1 MVEPTPAG
9 AKRLPSLAP
18 RSDFP
23 HLEEVVYLNSGSIGL
38 MPLPVQEAAAAFERD
53 IWLRGTTGFDE
64 AAETGCLEGARNAA
78 AELLQADRDDVA
90 IVKSATEAFGMV
102 AWWVQPLEG
111 TNVVTID
118 IEHPST
124 AYPWLRVARETGAE
138 ARLVRVWDDPASL
151 SLAQVAEAVDED
163 TSVIVVSY
171 VQYSTGYR
179 FVLKE
184 LADLAHAHGAVLA
197 VDATQA
203 AGMAPIDVANDDLD
217 VLVAGG
223 YKWLCGPFGAAVCWL
238 RPELREVF
246 DPPLVGWR
254 STVDPYTFD
263 ARSMPL
269 APTARS
275 MEYSTMSYGAAVGL
289 GRALH
294 YVLDLGVDRVLAHD
308 QALAARLADGLTAL
322 GATVLTPRDDAHRGG
337 IVTARYPGRDGEEVA
352 ARLNDAGVIVS
363 PRFGAT
369 RFSLHHFNDETDVD
383 TALEVL
389 ATILA

>member
-1 MVEPTPAG
+1 V
-9 AKRLPSLAP
+9 PSLAP
-18 RSDFP
+18 RADFP
-23 HLEEVVYLNSGSIGL
+23 HLADVTYLNAASIGL
-38 MPLPVQEAAAAFERD
+38 VPLPVQEAAAAFERD

-64 AAETGCLEGARNAA
+64 AAETGCLEQARDAA
-78 AELLQADRDDVA
+78 AALLRADRDDVA

-102 AWWVQPLEG
+102 AWWVQPAAG

-151 SLAQVAEAVDED
+151 SVELLAELVDD
-163 TSVIVVSY
+163 ATSVLVVSY

-179 FVLKE
+179 FVLRE
-184 LADLAHAHGAVLA
+184 LAELAHAHGALLA

-203 AGMAPIDVANDDLD
+203 AGMAPVDVTADGVD

-238 RPELREVF
+238 RPELRERF

-263 ARSMPL
+263 ARTMPL

-275 MEYSTMSYGAAVGL
+275 MEYSTMGYGSAVAL
-289 GRALH
+289 GRALE
-294 YVLDLGVDRVLAHD
+294 YVNELGVDRVLQHD
-308 QALAARLADGLTAL
+308 RELAARLAAGLAAL
-322 GATVLTPRDDAHRGG
+322 GATVLTPADDAHRGG

-352 ARLNDAGVIVS
+352 ARLNKAGVIVS

-369 RFSLHHFNDETDVD
+369 RFSLHFFNDEGDVD
-383 TALEVL
+383 RALEVL
-389 ATILA
+389 GEVLAG

>member
-1 MVEPTPAG
+1 MA
-9 AKRLPSLAP
+9 ALAP
-18 RSDFP
+18 REHFP

-64 AAETGCLEGARNAA
+64 AAETACLEDARDAA
-78 AELLQADRDDVA
+78 AVLLGADRDDVA

-151 SLAQVAEAVDED
+151 SVDKVAEHVDDE

-179 FVLKE
+179 FVLKD
-184 LADLAHAHGAVLA
+184 LADLAHAHGALLA
-197 VDATQA
+197 IDATQA
-203 AGMAPIDVANDDLD
+203 AGMAPVDVAADDID
-217 VLVAGG
+217 ILVAGG

-238 RPELREVF
+238 RPELREEF
-246 DPPLVGWR
+246 DPPFVGWR

-263 ARSMPL
+263 ARTMPL
-269 APTARS
+269 APTARN
-275 MEYSTMSYGAAVGL
+275 MEYSTMGYGSAVAL
-289 GRALH
+289 GRALE
-294 YVLDLGVDRVLAHD
+294 YVNDLGVERVLAHD
-308 QALAARLADGLTAL
+308 QALAARLADGLRTL
-322 GATVLTPRDDAHRGG
+322 GATVLTPEDDAHRGG

-352 ARLNDAGVIVS
+352 GRLNDAGVIVS

-369 RFSLHHFNDETDVD
+369 RFSLHYFNDERDVD
-383 TALEVL
+383 AALHVL
-389 ATILA
+389 ATLL

>member
-1 MVEPTPAG
+1 MA
-9 AKRLPSLAP
+9 ALAP
-18 RSDFP
+18 REHFP

-64 AAETGCLEGARNAA
+64 AAETACLEDARSAA
-78 AELLQADRDDVA
+78 AVLLGADRDDVA

-151 SLAQVAEAVDED
+151 SVDKVAEHVDDE

-179 FVLKE
+179 FVLKD
-184 LADLAHAHGAVLA
+184 LADLAHAHGALLA
-197 VDATQA
+197 IDATQA
-203 AGMAPIDVANDDLD
+203 AGMAPVDVAADDID
-217 VLVAGG
+217 ILVAGG

-238 RPELREVF
+238 RPELRKEF
-246 DPPLVGWR
+246 DPPFVGWR

-263 ARSMPL
+263 ARTMPL
-269 APTARS
+269 APTARN
-275 MEYSTMSYGAAVGL
+275 MEYSTMGYGSAVAL
-289 GRALH
+289 GRALE
-294 YVLDLGVDRVLAHD
+294 YVNDLGVERVLAHD
-308 QALAARLADGLTAL
+308 QALAARLADGLRTL
-322 GATVLTPRDDAHRGG
+322 GATVLTPEDDAHRGG

-352 ARLNDAGVIVS
+352 GRLNDAGVIVS

-369 RFSLHHFNDETDVD
+369 RFSLHFFNDERDVD
-383 TALEVL
+383 AALHVL
-389 ATILA
+389 ATLL

>member
-1 MVEPTPAG
+1 MA
-9 AKRLPSLAP
+9 ALAP
-18 RSDFP
+18 REHFP

-64 AAETGCLEGARNAA
+64 AAETACLEDARAA
-78 AELLQADRDDVA
+78 AAVLLGADRDDVA

-124 AYPWLRVARETGAE
+124 AYPWLRIARETGAE
-138 ARLVRVWDDPASL
+138 ARLVHVWDDPAAL
-151 SLAQVAEAVDED
+151 SVNKVAEHVDDE

-184 LADLAHAHGAVLA
+184 LADLAHAHGALLA

-203 AGMAPIDVANDDLD
+203 AGMAPVDVAADDID
-217 VLVAGG
+217 ILVAGG

-238 RPELREVF
+238 RPELREEF
-246 DPPLVGWR
+246 DPPFVGWR

-263 ARSMPL
+263 ARTMPI

-275 MEYSTMSYGAAVGL
+275 MEYSTMGYGSAVAL
-289 GRALH
+289 GRALE
-294 YVLDLGVDRVLAHD
+294 YVNDLGVDRVLAHD
-308 QALAARLADGLTAL
+308 QALAARLADGLRTL
-322 GATVLTPRDDAHRGG
+322 GATVLTPEDDAHRGG

-352 ARLNDAGVIVS
+352 GRLNDAGVIVS

-369 RFSLHHFNDETDVD
+369 RFSLHYFNDERDVD
-383 TALEVL
+383 AALHVL
-389 ATILA
+389 ATLL

>member
-1 MVEPTPAG
+1 VA
-9 AKRLPSLAP
+9 ALAP
-18 RSDFP
+18 REHFP
-23 HLEEVVYLNSGSIGL
+23 HLADVTYLNSGSIGL

-64 AAETGCLEGARNAA
+64 AAETGCLEDARTAA
-78 AELLQADRDDVA
+78 ARLLNAGRDDVA
-90 IVKSATEAFGMV
+90 IVKSATEAFGMF
-102 AWWVQPLEG
+102 AWWVQPPAG

-151 SLAQVAEAVDED
+151 SLAAVAEQVDAN
-163 TSVIVVSY
+163 TSVIVASY

-179 FVLKE
+179 FVLRE
-184 LADLAHAHGAVLA
+184 LGELAHAHDALLA

-203 AGMAPIDVANDDLD
+203 AGMAPLD
-217 VLVAGG
+217 VDADDIDLLVAGG
-223 YKWLCGPFGAAVCWL
+223 YKWLCGPFGAAVAWL
-238 RPELREVF
+238 RPELRERF

-263 ARSMPL
+263 SRTMPL
-269 APTARS
+269 APSARS
-275 MEYSTMSYGAAVGL
+275 MEYSTMGYGSAVAL
-289 GRALH
+289 GKALE
-294 YVLDLGVDRVLAHD
+294 YVLDLQVERVLAHD
-308 QALAARLADGLTAL
+308 HALAARLADGLDRL
-322 GATVLTPRDDAHRGG
+322 GASVLTPRDDAHRGG

-369 RFSLHHFNDETDVD
+369 RFSLHYFNDEGDVD
-383 TALEVL
+383 RALETL
-389 ATILA
+389 ARIL